1 MIGTR
6 YSPPVGMPE
15 RVGSRMIRRIAVP
28 SAALL
33 LVGCGAEAAAP
44 PPEVVEAAATSTAG
58 APAATTGTPEV
69 AATTARPRR
78 TPAEPKATTKAPRP
92 RPRRSTAT
100 TAPST
105 RRGID
110 VTLVARGDP
119 LQGGGKLVTAMDQVG
134 CGEDDEG
141 VTIHIDVD
149 GTDRVKNVW
158 FTYRV
163 ATKTPFRGEQHDL
176 TASGDLHRYHG
187 VIGPFEAKPENA
199 AGGTITVV
207 AHVIEG
213 QGLEGRERTGKGT
226 FRLRPCR

>member
-1 MIGTR
+1 MVRRCAAVLAAGVLLSACGSEDPAPRSAAVVAAASATAAPGAGGTAGPAVPGAIAPAVVTVAPR
-6 YSPPVGMPE
+6 PA
-15 RVGSRMIRRIAVP
+15 GSR
-28 SAALL
+28 S
-33 LVGCGAEAAAP
+33 GAPEA
-44 PPEVVEAAATSTAG
+44 TGAG
-58 APAATTGTPEV
+58 APS
-69 AATTARPRR
+69 R
-78 TPAEPKATTKAPRP
+78 TR
-92 RPRRSTAT
+92 TAT
-100 TAPST
+100 PAPST

-119 LQGGGKLVTAMDQVG
+119 LLGGGKIVQAMDQVG

-163 ATKTPFRGEQHDL
+163 STRTPFSGEQHDL

-187 VIGPFEAKPENA
+187 VIGPFEAKPGNA

-207 AHVIEG
+207 AHVVEG
-213 QGLEGRERTGKGT
+213 NGLEGRERTGRGT
-226 FRLRPCR
+226 FTLRPCR

>member
-1 MIGTR
+1 
-6 YSPPVGMPE
+6 
-15 RVGSRMIRRIAVP
+15 MIRRIAVP
-28 SAALL
+28 LAALL

-44 PPEVVEAAATSTAG
+44 PREVVAAAATATSTAG
-58 APAATTGTPEV
+58 APAATGTPEV
-69 AATTARPRR
+69 TTTTARPRR

-92 RPRRSTAT
+92 RRSTAT
-100 TAPST
+100 TAPAT

-119 LQGGGKLVTAMDQVG
+119 LQGGGKLVQAMDQVG

-141 VTIHIDVD
+141 VTIHIDID

-163 ATKTPFRGEQHDL
+163 STKTPFSGEQHDL

-187 VIGPFEAKPENA
+187 VIGPFEAKPQNA

-226 FRLRPCR
+226 FKLRPCR